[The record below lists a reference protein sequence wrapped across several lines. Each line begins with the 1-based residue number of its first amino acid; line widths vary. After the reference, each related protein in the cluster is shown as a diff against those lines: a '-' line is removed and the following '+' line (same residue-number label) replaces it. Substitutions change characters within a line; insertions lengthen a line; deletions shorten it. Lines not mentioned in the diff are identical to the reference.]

1 MSLFGIVWLSLLAS
15 YLVGCF
21 LDPIAAFFCLWFNHF
36 PVSKRLGNLFVQFEF
51 CFGSSCNPDLCRD
64 TLLVSHRH
72 RMYSDFADHF
82 DILHALKLKHYS
94 QDWRVNVDIVSIP
107 ISSTN
112 LQQLLWFVH
121 THTHIFSHLWC
132 HFQKCKQQTQINHKK
147 RRKKPCRGTASTSTR
162 LAGLVWHALN
172 LYNQHMT
179 WTRFEGKSKNALAHC
194 FDFSIWTWEFGR
206 SRICLTLYIV

>member
-1 MSLFGIVWLSLLAS
+1 MFSWS
-15 YLVGCF
+15 YRC
-21 LDPIAAFFCLWFNHF
+21 IFCLWFNHF

-121 THTHIFSHLWC
+121 THTHTFFHICDVIFKNVSNKH
-132 HFQKCKQQTQINHKK
+132 KSITKNVAKNHAVEPLQRQRDLPAWSGMHWTFTTNTWLEPGSK
-147 RRKKPCRGTASTSTR
+147 G
-162 LAGLVWHALN
+162 N
-172 LYNQHMT
+172 L
-179 WTRFEGKSKNALAHC
+179 KAH
-194 FDFSIWTWEFGR
+194 
-206 SRICLTLYIV
+206 